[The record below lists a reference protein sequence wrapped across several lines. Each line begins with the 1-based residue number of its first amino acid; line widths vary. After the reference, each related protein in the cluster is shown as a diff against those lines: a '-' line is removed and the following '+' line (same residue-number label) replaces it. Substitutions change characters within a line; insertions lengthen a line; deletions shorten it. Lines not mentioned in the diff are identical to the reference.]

1 MIPLNYFSNK
11 SLLYSLTINLILWL
25 PVIFLFIILFIRNKN
40 KKIYKYLALSSTL
53 LQLFSFFLALLFKDY
68 SYNEVVPHIL
78 IDLGNNTQ
86 LCISYFILL
95 DKLNICFVALC
106 ILIFLIVILTPWNIQ
121 DKVKSY
127 FILLLA
133 SNTLI
138 IGAFLAQD
146 IILFYL
152 FFEMALL
159 PMFFFIS
166 LWGKKEK
173 SATLFFIYTLIGA
186 ILILISIIV
195 ICLSISDSKYNS
207 IVYSSKINQLLD
219 KNNYLPNSIFSVE
232 NVQTLFDISL
242 KKVIFL
248 CMLFGF
254 LIKFA
259 IVPFH
264 SWLPKAHADAP
275 TPISIILSALMLKL
289 GGYGFLKFIIPIFP
303 QEFAYYS
310 NFIAVLAIISIFY
323 SALNAFAAQ
332 DFKLMIAYSSIVH
345 MGFVLL
351 GMASCTTEGINGAL
365 YQMISH
371 GIISAILFLLVEVL
385 QKRNLSTTISHH
397 KDLLKTMPI
406 YSVICI
412 LSLFIALGLPGFSS
426 FMGEILILLGV
437 FQSTLLSKYFAII
450 ASFGIF
456 FNALYCINTI
466 QKMFFG
472 YSNLNS
478 EKNAYSLD
486 LNAKEYII
494 LFSLIFISLLLGVF
508 PNIILS
514 VA

>member
-1 MIPLNYFSNK
+1 MIPLNYFSDN
-11 SLLYSLTINLILWL
+11 SFFYSLILNLILWL
-25 PVIFLFIILFIRNKN
+25 PVIFISIILFIKN
-40 KKIYKYLALSSTL
+40 KKIYKYLALSSIL
-53 LQLFSFFLALLFKDY
+53 LQLFSFCLALFLKN
-68 SYNEVVPHIL
+68 SSTNENIPHIL
-78 IDLGNNTQ
+78 IDLGNNTK
-86 LCISYFILL
+86 LCISYFISL
-95 DKLNICFVALC
+95 DKLNVYFVALC
-106 ILIFLIVILTPWNIQ
+106 ILIFLVVILTSWNIQ
-121 DKVKSY
+121 EKIKSY
-127 FILLLA
+127 FILLLL

-195 ICLSISDSKYNS
+195 ICLSISDPKYNS
-207 IVYSSKINQLLD
+207 IVYSSNINQLLD
-219 KNNYLPNSIFSVE
+219 KNNYLPNSIFNVE
-232 NVQTLFDISL
+232 NMQTLFGISL
-242 KKVIFL
+242 RKIIFL

-289 GGYGFLKFIIPIFP
+289 GGYGFLKFIIHLFP
-303 QEFAYYS
+303 QELIYYS
-310 NFIAVLAIISIFY
+310 TLIAILAIISIFY

-332 DFKLMIAYSSIVH
+332 DLKLMIAYSSIVH

-351 GMASCTTEGINGAL
+351 GIASCNNEGISGAL

-371 GIISAILFLLVEVL
+371 GIISAILFLLVEAL
-385 QKRNLSTTISHH
+385 QKRNLSTTISNH
-397 KDLLKTMPI
+397 KGLLKTMPI
-406 YSVICI
+406 YSIICI

-466 QKMFFG
+466 QKMFLG
-472 YSNLNS
+472 SSNLNA
-478 EKNAYSLD
+478 EKNSYSID
-486 LNAKEYII
+486 LHAKEYII

-514 VA
+514 AA